1 MTAPTR
7 ASPPGDL
14 PWQVLVLY
22 RPERDPVMSPHRH
35 HDVVIVGGG
44 NAGISLAA
52 ELRRMGCHDVAIVE
66 PKQVH
71 HYRPLLSYVAGGL
84 ATLDDLTRTQDRC
97 VPDGCTWYTDEA
109 MAIDPDR
116 AVVRLSTGDELHY
129 NDVAVCPGSRIDWD
143 AVPGAWQAVG
153 TPSAA
158 TSYLP
163 EMAAKTWTMLS
174 ALTAGRA
181 VFVISDRHVPCAP
194 VGLKPLFLAA
204 DHWRRTGVLGDIE
217 IDLLVQGERLVD
229 HDGAEREL
237 RTAAADYGVRVR
249 TGVSVEAVD
258 APTRT
263 LRVRT
268 PAGTEEVCYDAL
280 YLAPPHRAPDWVAEC
295 GLSTPD
301 SDGFVAVDSRT
312 LRHRTH
318 PRVWGLGDVATVD
331 TLPSGG
337 ALRKQ
342 VPVVAHNIAAN
353 RAGRPLRHY
362 DGYSVA
368 PVTTSRRELLLAEFD
383 RDGRPQP
390 TVSTPDLT
398 RPRRSTF
405 VFDRYLEPQVYWH
418 RLLKGNVS

>member
-1 MTAPTR
+1 
-7 ASPPGDL
+7 
-14 PWQVLVLY
+14 
-22 RPERDPVMSPHRH
+22 MSSH

-52 ELRRMGCHDVAIVE
+52 KLRRMGCRHVAIVE

-84 ATLDDLTRTQDRC
+84 AAMDDLTREQSRC
-97 VPDGCTWYTDEA
+97 IPEGCTWYTDEA
-109 MAIDPDR
+109 MAIDADR
-116 AVVRLSTGDELHY
+116 AVVRLSTGEELHY
-129 NDVAVCPGSRIDWD
+129 NDVAVCPGSRVDWD
-143 AVPGAWQAVG
+143 AVPGAWEAVG
-153 TPSAA
+153 TTAAA
-158 TSYLP
+158 TNYLP
-163 EMAAKTWTMLS
+163 EMAEKTWTMLS
-174 ALTAGRA
+174 SLTAGRA

-194 VGLKPLFLAA
+194 VGLKPLFMAA
-204 DHWRRTGVLGDIE
+204 DHWRDAGVLDAIE
-217 IDLLVQGERLVD
+217 IDLLVEAERLVN
-229 HDGAEREL
+229 HDDADREL
-237 RTAAADYGVRVR
+237 RAAAANYGVRVR
-249 TGVSVEAVD
+249 TGARVEAVD
-258 APTRT
+258 ASART

-268 PAGTEEVCYDAL
+268 AGGSDELGYDAL
-280 YLAPPHRAPDWVAEC
+280 YLAPPHRAPEWVAES
-295 GLSTPD
+295 GLATAE
-301 SDGFVAVDSRT
+301 SDGFVAVDPRT
-312 LRHRTH
+312 LQHRVH

-353 RAGRPLRHY
+353 RAGRTLRHY

-390 TVSTPDLT
+390 TISTPDLV

-405 VFDRYLEPQVYWH
+405 VFDRYLEPQIYWH